1 MKKHVLKSLV
11 VISSLFLASCES
23 YLDEVSISDVSAST
37 YYTTPKGLEDAT
49 KATYG
54 ILKEFY
60 GQEMGFSM
68 TVFGTDTYTNG
79 ADGSHKYL
87 NLYDASHSSSAA
99 YFRDTWR
106 IFYRA
111 INQANAV
118 INRSQAI
125 EGMDAATLNSR
136 LAEVRFIR
144 ALSYF
149 NLVRFYGDVHL
160 TLEETEG
167 VETTANKTSVA
178 EIYSQAIIPDLEFA
192 VANLPAS
199 QGEYGRVTKGAAEFL
214 LGHAS
219 LTNGDYG
226 KAVSSFSNV
235 INNYGYSL
243 LPKYGDLWELTNQ
256 KNSEIIWTVINSK
269 QQVDEG
275 LDPYGHRGHL
285 YFLFEYDV
293 QPGMTRDTENGRPWK
308 RFRPTNYLL
317 SRWDRTKD
325 RRYYESFKHVWYS
338 NKPIA
343 GKIALGDTALF
354 IPGPGIMENGVDA
367 DTYGATL
374 KASKPYQTY
383 LTDVYN
389 QRIFPSLNKWI
400 DPTRPNRQHEMGQ
413 RDFILMRLADAYLLR
428 AEAYMRQGNNAAAAT
443 DINKIRTR
451 AAWPGKEA
459 DMQITAADIN
469 EDFILD
475 ERAREL
481 VGEGHRWFDLA
492 RFGNLVS
499 RVKQYNSDAAV
510 NIKEHHK
517 LRPIPLDQIDRT
529 EGGYAQNPGYTQ

>member
-1 MKKHVLKSLV
+1 MKKYIVKSLL
-11 VISSLFLASCES
+11 VISSLSIFSCES
-23 YLDEVSISDVSAST
+23 YLEEVAISDVSAST
-37 YYTTPKGLEDAT
+37 YYTTPQGLEDAV

-54 ILKEFY
+54 IMKEFY
-60 GQEMGFSM
+60 GQELGFSM

-79 ADGSHKYL
+79 ADGGHKYL
-87 NLYDASHSSSAA
+87 NLYDASHNSAAA

-106 IFYRA
+106 IFYTG

-118 INRSQAI
+118 LNRAQSI
-125 EGMDAATLNSR
+125 EGMDATTLNAR
-136 LAEVRFIR
+136 LAEVRFLR
-144 ALSYF
+144 ALYYF
-149 NLVRFYGDVHL
+149 NLVRFYGDIHL
-160 TLEETEG
+160 SLEETEG
-167 VETTANKTSVA
+167 VETTANRTSVS

-192 VANLPAS
+192 VANLPVS
-199 QGEYGRVTKGAAEFL
+199 QGYYGRATKGAAQFL
-214 LGHAS
+214 LGQAS
-219 LTNGDYG
+219 LTNGDYD
-226 KAVSSFSNV
+226 KAVSNLSAV
-235 INNYGYSL
+235 ISSGSYSL
-243 LPKYGDLWELTNQ
+243 LDTWGDNWELTNQ
-256 KNSEIIWTVINSK
+256 KNSELIFSVINSK

-317 SRWDRTKD
+317 SSWDRTKD
-325 RRYYESFKHVWYS
+325 RRYYEGFKHVWYS

-400 DPTRPNRQHEMGQ
+400 DPTRPNRQHVQGQ
-413 RDFILMRLADAYLLR
+413 RDFVLMRLADAYLLR
-428 AEAYMRQGNNAAAAT
+428 AEAYMRKGDNASAAA
-443 DINKIRTR
+443 DVNVIRTR
-451 AAWPGKEA
+451 AAWDGKEA

-492 RFGNLVS
+492 RFGKLVE
-499 RVKQYNSDAAV
+499 RVKLYNEDAAV
-510 NIKEHHK
+510 NIKDYHK
-517 LRPIPLDQIDRT
+517 LRPIPLQQIDRT
-529 EGGYAQNPGYTQ
+529 EGGYGQNAGYTQ

>member
-1 MKKHVLKSLV
+1 MKKYIVKSLL
-11 VISSLFLASCES
+11 VISSLTIFSCEN
-23 YLDEVSISDVSAST
+23 YLEEVAISDVSAST
-37 YYTTPKGLEDAT
+37 YYTTPQGLEDAT

-54 ILKEFY
+54 ILKQYY

-87 NLYDASHSSSAA
+87 NLYDASHSSAA
-99 YFRDTWR
+99 AFFRDTWQ

-118 INRSQAI
+118 LNRAQSI
-125 EGMDAATLNSR
+125 EGMDAATLNAR

-167 VETTANKTSVA
+167 VETTANRTSVK

-192 VANLPAS
+192 VANLPAT

-214 LGHAS
+214 LGHAA
-219 LTNGDYG
+219 LTNGDFG
-226 KAVSSFSNV
+226 KAVSALSNV
-235 INNYGYSL
+235 INNYGYKL
-243 LPKYGDLWELTNQ
+243 LPTYGDLWELTNQ
-256 KNSEIIWTVINSK
+256 KNSEIIWTIINSK

-308 RFRPTNYLL
+308 RFRPTDYLL

-338 NKPIA
+338 NKPIS

-367 DTYGATL
+367 DTYGASL
-374 KASKPYQTY
+374 KSSKPYQTY
-383 LTDVYN
+383 LTNVYN

-413 RDFILMRLADAYLLR
+413 RDFILMRLGDAYLLR
-428 AEAYMRQGNNAAAAT
+428 AEAYWRQGNNAAAAD

-459 DMQITAADIN
+459 EMQITAADVS

-481 VGEGHRWFDLA
+481 VGEGQRWFDLA

-499 RVKQYNSDAAV
+499 RVKKYNMDAAV

-517 LRPIPLDQIDRT
+517 LRPIPLQQIDRT
-529 EGGYAQNPGYTQ
+529 DGGYSQNPGYTQ

>member
-1 MKKHVLKSLV
+1 MKNIFLKTGLV
-11 VISSLFLASCES
+11 FSTLIFFSCEK
-23 YLDEVSISDVSAST
+23 YLEEKSISDVSAST
-37 YYTTPKGLEDAT
+37 YYTTPQGLEDAT

-54 ILKEFY
+54 IIKEFY

-87 NLYDASHSSSAA
+87 NLYDESHSSSAA
-99 YFRDTWR
+99 FFRDTWR

-118 INRSQAI
+118 INRSKAI
-125 EGMDAATLNSR
+125 EGLNPATLNSR

-160 TLEETEG
+160 SLDETEG
-167 VETTANKTSVA
+167 VETTANRTAVSEVYA
-178 EIYSQAIIPDLEFA
+178 QAIIPDLDFA
-192 VANLPAS
+192 IANLPET
-199 QGEYGRVTKGAAEFL
+199 QGEYGRVTKYAAQFL
-214 LGHAS
+214 RGHVA
-219 LTNGDYG
+219 LTIGDNA
-226 KAVSSFSNV
+226 KAISEFSNV
-235 INNYGYSL
+235 INSGKFQL
-243 LPKYGDLWELTNQ
+243 LPRYGDLWEITNQ
-256 KNSEIIWTVINSK
+256 INSEMIWTIINSK

-293 QPGMTRDTENGRPWK
+293 QPGMTRDVANGRPWK
-308 RFRPTNYLL
+308 RFRPTDYLL

-325 RRYYESFKHVWYS
+325 RRYYETFKHVWYS
-338 NKPIA
+338 NKPIP

-354 IPGPGIMENGVDA
+354 IPGPGIMENGQNA
-367 DTYGATL
+367 DTYGASL
-374 KASKPYQTY
+374 KASKPYQVY
-383 LTDVYN
+383 LTNVYN

-400 DPTRPNRQHEMGQ
+400 DATRPDRQKEQGQ

-428 AEAYMRQGNNAAAAT
+428 AEAYWRSGNNAAAAE
-443 DINKIRTR
+443 DINRIRTR
-451 AAWPGKEA
+451 ASWPGKEA
-459 DMQITAADIN
+459 EMQITAADVT

-481 VGEGHRWFDLA
+481 VGEGHRWFDLV
-492 RFGNLVS
+492 RFGKLVE
-499 RVKQYNSDAAV
+499 RVKKYNLDAAP
-510 NIKEHHK
+510 NIKDYHK